1 MIRYIGTFAEGTTF
15 TIVVTGIEQPVNYNS
30 GTFYFVID
38 NDDNPTVVLS
48 SGTFVDSVSASVLDT
63 QNFPAFQIL
72 SMTHSSVYLREENIN
87 LLLNFYVP
95 STLTSVG
102 VGQYLFLL
110 FPPNFGDVLRFV
122 SPSCQLNIRG
132 NTLKNYISSCA
143 VRGNRLKM
151 PFLDDLTLGSVYS
164 LIINGLINP
173 TNPSSSTYKYALEI
187 TGPSGTTIVART
199 YSPHANFNMPIF
211 VVNPIRESLNY
222 YTVDDGLI
230 REISTTA
237 NIQSK

>member
-1 MIRYIGTFAEGTTF
+1 
-15 TIVVTGIEQPVNYNS
+15 
-30 GTFYFVID
+30 
-38 NDDNPTVVLS
+38 VLS

-72 SMTHSSVYLREENIN
+72 SMTHSSAYLREENIN
-87 LLLNFYVP
+87 LVLNFYVP

-110 FPPNFGDVLRFV
+110 FPPNFADVLRFV
-122 SPSCQLNIRG
+122 TPSCQLNIRG
-132 NTLKNYISSCA
+132 NTLKNYISSCT

-173 TNPSSSTYKYALEI
+173 TNPSSSTYKYAL
-187 TGPSGTTIVART
+187 
-199 YSPHANFNMPIF
+199 
-211 VVNPIRESLNY
+211 
-222 YTVDDGLI
+222 
-230 REISTTA
+230 
-237 NIQSK
+237 

>member
-1 MIRYIGTFAEGTTF
+1 MIRYVGTFAEGTTF

-187 TGPSGTTIVART
+187 TGSSGTTIVART

>member
-187 TGPSGTTIVART
+187 TGSSGTTIVART